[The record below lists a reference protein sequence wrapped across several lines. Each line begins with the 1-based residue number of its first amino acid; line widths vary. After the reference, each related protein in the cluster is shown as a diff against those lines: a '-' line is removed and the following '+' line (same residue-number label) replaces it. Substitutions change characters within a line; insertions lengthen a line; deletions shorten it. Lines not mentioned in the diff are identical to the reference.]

1 MTSELDTRAARMS
14 AADFL
19 KQVTPAARRS
29 KLFPWAADIRML
41 RDAGCSL
48 SQIRAFL
55 AQNGVSVAVSTL
67 NAFIA
72 RHVPEEPAAVVV
84 SKAAPIEEGTTL
96 KAETAS
102 AAPASSHAGSFKS
115 KKQLA
120 AEHPNLSPAELRDRY
135 ARQFEAQP
143 SNPLADLIRQQ
154 EDRKRAARAPTEAGT
169 RGPGPAGG

>member
-55 AQNGVSVAVSTL
+55 AHNGVSVAVSTL

-72 RHVPEEPAAVVV
+72 RHLPEEPAAAVV
-84 SKAAPIEEGTTL
+84 SKTAPVEEGTTP
-96 KAETAS
+96 KAE

-120 AEHPNLSPAELRDRY
+120 VEHPNLSAAELRDLY
-135 ARQFEAQP
+135 ARQFEAP
-143 SNPLADLIRQQ
+143 PPNPLVDLIRQQ
-154 EDRKRAARAPTEAGT
+154 EDRKRAARVPAEASPRGT
-169 RGPGPAGG
+169 GPAGG

>member
-1 MTSELDTRAARMS
+1 MS
-14 AADFL
+14 AAEFL

-72 RHVPEEPAAVVV
+72 RHLPEEPAAAVV

-96 KAETAS
+96 KAS

-120 AEHPNLSPAELRDRY
+120 AEHPNLSPAELRDLY

-154 EDRKRAARAPTEAGT
+154 EDRKRAARAPAEAGT

>member
-1 MTSELDTRAARMS
+1 MS

-55 AQNGVSVAVSTL
+55 AHNGVSVAVSTL

-72 RHVPEEPAAVVV
+72 RHLPEEPAAAVV
-84 SKAAPIEEGTTL
+84 SKAAPVEEGTTP
-96 KAETAS
+96 KAEAAT

-120 AEHPNLSPAELRDRY
+120 VEHPNLSAAELRDRY
-135 ARQFEAQP
+135 ARQFEAP
-143 SNPLADLIRQQ
+143 PPNPLVDLIRQQ
-154 EDRKRAARAPTEAGT
+154 EDRKRAARAPAEAGPRET
-169 RGPGPAGG
+169 EPAGE